1 MLISSASLYIFG
13 VMMSN
18 LHNAWVRAVCGRI
31 KSDYRYSANIVYN
44 NFPWPNP
51 TDEQREKNR
60 IYCKGNF
67 ECKGKI
73 FR

>member
-44 NFPWPNP
+44 NFLWPNP
-51 TDEQREKNR
+51 TDEQREKN
-60 IYCKGNF
+60 
-67 ECKGKI
+67 
-73 FR
+73 